1 MSLWDHWRALKCQQ
15 LPLLISFCVLKLP
28 LCCCC
33 GPTFESQRGVLK
45 KGKIYP
51 GWVCVWMLRLADGSI
66 PSPIL
71 RLPFLT
77 AFSCSSAFSISG
89 SHRAAVY
96 PQFCGPPLHLHTKKA
111 NLDWPDL
118 LSTSQL
124 QQSIGLQRER
134 ECERVQLV
142 LYLLIK
148 PYVHW
153 YPPLYGLRL
162 VSYMTLPVSACTAC
176 AAACQMSAVSHSC
189 IPGEKRFQSF
199 QLQSFSVSQWLG

>member
-1 MSLWDHWRALKCQQ
+1 
-15 LPLLISFCVLKLP
+15 
-28 LCCCC
+28 
-33 GPTFESQRGVLK
+33 
-45 KGKIYP
+45 
-51 GWVCVWMLRLADGSI
+51 MLRLADRSI

-71 RLPFLT
+71 RLLFLT

-134 ECERVQLV
+134 ERERVSAV
-142 LYLLIK
+142 GAVSSDK
-148 PYVHW
+148 AVCS
-153 YPPLYGLRL
+153 L
-162 VSYMTLPVSACTAC
+162 VSTIIWAEACVLHD
-176 AAACQMSAVSHSC
+176 AACVCLYSMCCSMSDVCCVPQLHPWREEVSKFSASV
-189 IPGEKRFQSF
+189 FQRISMTG
-199 QLQSFSVSQWLG
+199 LIQSRKQCRQ

>member
-1 MSLWDHWRALKCQQ
+1 
-15 LPLLISFCVLKLP
+15 
-28 LCCCC
+28 
-33 GPTFESQRGVLK
+33 
-45 KGKIYP
+45 
-51 GWVCVWMLRLADGSI
+51 MLRLADGSI

-118 LSTSQL
+118 LSISQL

-162 VSYMTLPVSACTAC
+162 VSYMMLPVQHVLQHVRCLLCPTA
-176 AAACQMSAVSHSC
+176 ASLERRGFKV
-189 IPGEKRFQSF
+189 F
-199 QLQSFSVSQWLG
+199 SFSLSVYLNDWVNPKQKAVQAVAEIPLPLLSFPPS